1 MRHVRRYIHPQTAIA
16 LAVLLVFTAACAT
29 TGLGKSIQ
37 AADLQKRL
45 VEEAAV
51 EFIKLH
57 LKGDPRITT
66 AVYDEAKSTYGKWA
80 AAQTALAQSLATWQT
95 VKSEPNEQR
104 LTAALTQ
111 VKNSADV
118 YLALVAKFV
127 NLDALKSKIG
137 G

>member
-1 MRHVRRYIHPQTAIA
+1 MIHVRRHSSQA
-16 LAVLLVFTAACAT
+16 LALALVLIIAVACAT

-57 LKGDPRITT
+57 LKGDPRITD
-66 AVYDEAKSTYGKWA
+66 AVYAEAKTTYGKWA
-80 AAQTALAQSLATWQT
+80 AAQSALAQSLATWQT

-127 NLDALKSKIG
+127 NLDALKAKIG